1 MVGNT
6 NGQFQTI
13 LVEEVTQQ
21 FSSGAYVLPGKTGYK
36 LVNAYAIN
44 RPTTENNDY
53 AITSIY
59 GRSDGTYRLEN
70 KLSTLGASLTMR
82 LIWVMG

>member
-6 NGQFQTI
+6 NTNTVM
-13 LVEEVTQQ
+13 LVQEEIFQ
-21 FSSGAYVLPGKTGYK
+21 FSSGAYILNGKTGYK

-44 RPTTENNDY
+44 RPTSESNDY

-70 KLSTLGASLTMR
+70 KFSTLSAGLAIR
-82 LIWVMG
+82 LIWIKA